1 MPATIDTIFLIH
13 YYAVRS
19 GEMEGKKD
27 KYPVLD
33 FLFSKLSNKNQDKLI
48 ATAKEILRQQ
58 ETDTKRVL
66 DVELSAKLERRKHGL
81 E

>member
-1 MPATIDTIFLIH
+1 MSGTIDTIFLIH

-27 KYPVLD
+27 KYSVMD
-33 FLFSKLSNKNQDKLI
+33 FLFSKLNNKNQDKLI
-48 ATAKEILRQQ
+48 ATAKEILKQQ
-58 ETDTKRVL
+58 QTDNERVV
-66 DVELSAKLERRKHGL
+66 DVELSAKLERRKKRL

>member
-1 MPATIDTIFLIH
+1 VSATVDTIFSIH

-19 GEMEGKKD
+19 GGMEEKTD
-27 KYPVLD
+27 KYLVLD
-33 FLFSKLSNKNQDKLI
+33 FLFLKLNNKNQDKLI
-48 ATAKEILRQQ
+48 ATAKDILRQQ

>member
-1 MPATIDTIFLIH
+1 
-13 YYAVRS
+13 
-19 GEMEGKKD
+19 MEEKTD

-33 FLFSKLSNKNQDKLI
+33 FLFLKLNNKNQDKLI
-48 ATAKEILRQQ
+48 ATAKDILRQQ

-66 DVELSAKLERRKHGL
+66 DVELSAKLERRKKGL